1 MPESLALTQFE
12 IRTIRKIRL
21 RILPLVC
28 VLYVVAFIDRINIGF
43 AALEMN
49 RELAITSQQYG
60 LLAGIFFCGYVIFEV
75 PSNLALHKFGARIW
89 IARILVSWGIVATLT
104 GFAQTVTQLCLA
116 RFLLGAAEAG
126 FFPGIVLY
134 FTYWFRQREQALA
147 VALLFAGAP
156 VASIVGAPISGTL
169 LDHAHWLNLPGWR
182 WLLILEGLPAIV
194 CGALTLFL
202 LPEHPAEAAFL
213 TADER
218 KWIESELNR
227 EKLEK
232 APASDV
238 PLWRVFANR
247 RVWHLALTVFWW
259 DIGLYWMNFWM
270 PQKLKSLSSL
280 FSNTTVGMLVVIP
293 QLAGLIGMVLV
304 SRSSDHRQERRFHA
318 AVPAIIGGIALL
330 LLPAADSPILTI
342 TVLNI
347 MAVGVYSFLAPF
359 CSRWS
364 EFLTGSAA
372 AAGIA
377 LINSVGNVG
386 AFVGPYA
393 IGAIDQRIGG
403 FNGGIV
409 FTGLSL
415 LACGTLALLL
425 RGTGK
430 PALSIPARGRILPNG
445 QMDGTKVAGA

>member
-1 MPESLALTQFE
+1 MSDSLHRTHIE
-12 IRTIRKIRL
+12 TRTIQKIKR
-21 RILPLVC
+21 RILPLVF

-43 AALEMN
+43 AALMMN
-49 RELAITSQQYG
+49 RDLGVTSQQYG
-60 LLAGIFFCGYVIFEV
+60 LLAGIFFFGYVIFEV
-75 PSNLALHKFGARIW
+75 PSNLALHTFGARIW

-104 GFAQTVTQLCLA
+104 GFAQTVMQLCIA

-134 FTYWFRQREQALA
+134 FTYWFRHREQAQA
-147 VALLFAGAP
+147 IALLFAGAP
-156 VASIVGAPISGTL
+156 MASIVGAPISGIL

-194 CGALTLFL
+194 CGALTWFL
-202 LPEHPAEAAFL
+202 LPGRPAEATFL
-213 TADER
+213 SADER

-227 EKLEK
+227 EALEK
-232 APASDV
+232 VATSQMPV
-238 PLWRVFANR
+238 WQVFANR

-280 FSNTTVGMLVVIP
+280 SSNTAVGMLVVIP
-293 QLAGLIGMVLV
+293 QLVGLVGMVLV
-304 SRSSDHRQERRFHA
+304 SRSSDHRQERRYHA
-318 AVPAIIGGIALL
+318 AVPAIIGGVALL
-330 LLPAADSPILTI
+330 LLPAADSPIATI
-342 TVLNI
+342 IVLNI

-377 LINSVGNVG
+377 LINSVGNIG

-403 FNGGIV
+403 FTGGIA
-409 FTGLSL
+409 FAGISL
-415 LACGTLALLL
+415 LICGTLALLL
-425 RGTGK
+425 RGM
-430 PALSIPARGRILPNG
+430 RLPDRQQAHN
-445 QMDGTKVAGA
+445 AG